1 MSKIILIT
9 GASSGFGKA
18 IAEKFAAGGWN
29 LILTARRKEK
39 LEAVATAIE
48 QKYKVKTLS
57 LIFDVQNKEA
67 VFQQIG
73 SLPTEWQAIDL
84 LVNNAGL
91 ALGRDSFENANIED
105 WETMIDTNVKGLLY
119 TSKATLPYL
128 IKNQGH
134 IINIGS
140 TAGKEVYKDGNVYCA
155 TKHAVDA
162 ISKAQR
168 IDLLVN
174 NAGLALGRDSFE
186 NANIEDWETMIDTN
200 VKGLLY
206 TSKASLPYLI
216 KNQGHIINI
225 GSTAAKEVYKDGNVY
240 CATKHAVDAIS
251 KAQRIDLLQYKI
263 KVTAIHPGAVETDFS
278 LIRFKGDAAKAA
290 AVYAG
295 YEPLKAEDIA
305 DTTWYVANV
314 PKHVCI
320 NDLVMTCVAQGN
332 SFTIQKDA

>member
-39 LEAVATAIE
+39 LEAVASEIE
-48 QKYKVKTLS
+48 KIYGVKTLS

-67 VFQQIG
+67 VFQALG
-73 SLPTEWQAIDL
+73 ELPADWQAIDL

-119 TSKATLPYL
+119 CSKAVLPYL
-128 IKNQGH
+128 IKQQGH

-155 TKHAVDA
+155 SKHAVDA
-162 ISKAQR
+162 I
-168 IDLLVN
+168 
-174 NAGLALGRDSFE
+174 
-186 NANIEDWETMIDTN
+186 T
-200 VKGLLY
+200 
-206 TSKASLPYLI
+206 
-216 KNQGHIINI
+216 
-225 GSTAAKEVYKDGNVY
+225 
-240 CATKHAVDAIS
+240 

-278 LIRFKGDAAKAA
+278 LVRFKGDAAKAA
-290 AVYAG
+290 TVYAG

-305 DTTWYVANV
+305 DTVWYVSNL

-320 NDLVMTCVAQGN
+320 NDLVMTCIAQGN
-332 SFTIQKDA
+332 SITIHKDA